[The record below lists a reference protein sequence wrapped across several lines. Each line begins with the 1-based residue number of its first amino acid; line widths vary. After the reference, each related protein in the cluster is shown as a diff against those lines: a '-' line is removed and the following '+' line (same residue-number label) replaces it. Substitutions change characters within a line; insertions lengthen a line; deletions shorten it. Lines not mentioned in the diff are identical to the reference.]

1 VVALAWSGG
10 KDSALALAAMRAAGE
25 PPDVLLTTVVEGAG
39 RVSMHGVRH
48 ELVAAQADAARVPL
62 RTMTVPWPCP
72 NAVYEERLAQSL
84 DGVDVVAFGDLFLA
98 DIRFYREQLMGR
110 LGREPRFPVWREDTG
125 ALAREFIAA
134 GFEATLVCVDT
145 TRLDGAFAGRS
156 FDAAL
161 LDDLP
166 AGADPCGENGEF
178 HTFVHAGPIFDAP
191 IACGVGAIELRDGFA
206 FADLRGQTH

>member
-1 VVALAWSGG
+1 MVALAWSGG
-10 KDSALALAAMRAAGE
+10 KDSALALAAMQAAGE

-48 ELVAAQADAARVPL
+48 ELIAAQADAARIPL

-72 NAVYEERLAQSL
+72 NAVYEQRLEESL
-84 DGVDVVAFGDLFLA
+84 DDIDVVAFGDLFLA
-98 DIRFYREQLMGR
+98 DIRAYRQELMSR
-110 LGREPRFPVWREDTG
+110 MGREPRFPVWREDTD

-145 TRLDGAFAGRS
+145 TRLDGSFAGRA

-161 LDDLP
+161 LGDLP

-191 IACGVGAIELRDGFA
+191 VRCSVGAVELRDGFA
-206 FADLRGQTH
+206 FAELL

>member
-1 VVALAWSGG
+1 MLALAWSGG
-10 KDSALALAAMRAAGE
+10 KDSALALAAMQAAGE

-39 RVSMHGVRH
+39 RVSMHGVRP
-48 ELVAAQADAARVPL
+48 ELVAAQARAAGIPL
-62 RTMTVPWPCP
+62 RTMSVPWPCP
-72 NAVYEERLAQSL
+72 NTIYEERLERSL
-84 DGVDVVAFGDLFLA
+84 EGVDAVAFGDLFLT
-98 DIRFYREQLMGR
+98 DIRAYREQLTAR

-145 TRLDGAFAGRS
+145 ARLDSSFAGRS
-156 FDAAL
+156 FDADL
-161 LDDLP
+161 LADLP

-191 IACGVGAIELRDGFA
+191 IACSPGAVELRDGFA
-206 FADLRGQTH
+206 FADL